1 MLSSAA
7 NTMNNTDQLTQIKT
21 IDDRLTHMSNT
32 YEGCDWCCGGGDQE
46 WDQLHKDRKELVE
59 HLTKTTRG
67 LAAYTLYTL
76 RKTRDQNPEAW
87 DQVTKGPNGVEVCN
101 LWDLL
106 KAMEVKKHTL

>member
-7 NTMNNTDQLTQIKT
+7 NTLNNTDPLNQIKT

-76 RKTRDQNPEAW
+76 QNPEAW
-87 DQVTKGPNGVEVCN
+87 DQVTNCMNPNGVEVCN

-106 KAMEVKKHTL
+106 KAMEVKKYTL